1 MWAVSLGLVERA
13 FLGGGWPRSFCRE
26 PEGAPQ
32 LQGTLWVML
41 SSPRIGMQEGWG
53 LRCEV
58 WARSGR
64 GASWVPVSQ
73 ASPVQPAQGM
83 DVSQAECEAPLGA
96 LDGA

>member
-1 MWAVSLGLVERA
+1 
-13 FLGGGWPRSFCRE
+13 
-26 PEGAPQ
+26 
-32 LQGTLWVML
+32 
-41 SSPRIGMQEGWG
+41 MQEGWG